1 MLVRKKK
8 KIFINIFKFGRFFFD
23 SGDRQ
28 ETSIIGRLLKGL
40 GDLDHMNVGFNTFYE
55 FLYIQAHD
63 LGIWAQFV
71 SPQFPK
77 YTKTGLTQPLDCL
90 YL

>member
-8 KIFINIFKFGRFFFD
+8 KIFINIFKFGRLFFD

-63 LGIWAQFV
+63 LGIWAQMSHPN
-71 SPQFPK
+71 SPNILKQV
-77 YTKTGLTQPLDCL
+77 
-90 YL
+90 

>member
-8 KIFINIFKFGRFFFD
+8 RFSSTFLNLGDFFFD

-63 LGIWAQFV
+63 LGIWAQLSHPN
-71 SPQFPK
+71 SPNILKQV
-77 YTKTGLTQPLDCL
+77 
-90 YL
+90 

>member
-1 MLVRKKK
+1 M
-8 KIFINIFKFGRFFFD
+8 
-23 SGDRQ
+23 
-28 ETSIIGRLLKGL
+28 
-40 GDLDHMNVGFNTFYE
+40 GDLDHMNVGFNNFYE

-77 YTKTGLTQPLDCL
+77 YIEIAFTFE
-90 YL
+90 